1 MAADWS
7 PAGGP
12 PGNADTAILLA
23 GATVAEGNPQQ
34 VNQLQIAT
42 GALLLASNTL
52 SVTGRVANAGAILDS
67 GILTVAGSSVTL
79 TGSGQFGLLDNAPA
93 ASIAA
98 TAPGDML
105 LNGSTITGGS
115 IGAGGLIL
123 SNLAGGVIAAA
134 PLAGSAATLTLNTGT
149 NSIAS
154 SGLIEAL
161 AKGTLLLQS
170 PVFNSGL
177 LSAAQGNGRVEANCG
192 SLIFQGAMSAGSL
205 AADAGSTLELKP
217 NWYAASGAIAAIDSG
232 LLRIDVTDTGGSFSS
247 VGSLSLPGL
256 LSGQT
261 ILVAGTLAGGGSF
274 PGFDHIRNDGT
285 ALTFTGGGQ
294 TLGSIAFAAG
304 TANLSIGT
312 DANNDAVIIACY
324 AAGTRIATPDGPVAI
339 EHLCPS
345 DLVISGF
352 GGAVPVRWLG
362 HREVAC
368 SRHLHPET
376 VWPVRIRPDAFADDV
391 PCRDLLLSPDHA
403 VHAEGVLIPIRC
415 LVNGRSIVQQ
425 AVRKI
430 TYWHL
435 ELPAHDIVLA

>member
-274 PGFDHIRNDGT
+274 PGFDHIRDDGT

-324 AAGTRIATPDGPVAI
+324 AAGTPHRHARWAGGHRASVSERPGDFGFWRCGPGPLVGSSRGCLLAA
-339 EHLCPS
+339 PS
-345 DLVISGF
+345 SGDSLA
-352 GGAVPVRWLG
+352 GAHPCRCVCRRRAVPRPAAQPRSRSACRGRADPDPLPGEWAQ
-362 HREVAC
+362 HRPAGCAEDHLLA
-368 SRHLHPET
+368 SRT
-376 VWPVRIRPDAFADDV
+376 AGA
-391 PCRDLLLSPDHA
+391 
-403 VHAEGVLIPIRC
+403 
-415 LVNGRSIVQQ
+415 
-425 AVRKI
+425 
-430 TYWHL
+430 
-435 ELPAHDIVLA
+435 